1 VLLQATFVEGLARQ
15 YNMEYFPRVWPEEH
29 KDAKFSQDLARS
41 WRLAES
47 KKIIQSITE
56 QTPDREV
63 YMATAHHLEDQIE
76 TTLVR
81 LIRGPH
87 ISNLQGVSDDVSHMQ
102 FDR

>member
-1 VLLQATFVEGLARQ
+1 MFLQAAFVESLARQ
-15 YNMEYFPRVWPEEH
+15 YNMEYFPRVWPAEH
-29 KDAKFSQDLARS
+29 KDSKFSQDLARS

-47 KKIIQSITE
+47 KKIIQSIAE
-56 QTPDREV
+56 QAPDREV

-87 ISNLQGVSDDVSHMQ
+87 ISNLQGVSVASN
-102 FDR
+102 